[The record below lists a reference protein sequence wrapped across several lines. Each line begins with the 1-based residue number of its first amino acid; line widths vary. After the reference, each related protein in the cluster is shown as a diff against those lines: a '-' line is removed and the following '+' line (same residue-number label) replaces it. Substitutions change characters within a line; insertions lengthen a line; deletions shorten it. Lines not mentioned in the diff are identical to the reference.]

1 MFDHPFYFTESL
13 HDSYTCSFQPA
24 TPGEVAFASKRL
36 GVTVEDI
43 QIAEMQGLVSI
54 LRAVAAA
61 AATPEPAP
69 RDLEQRRVF
78 HRRGTSAD
86 TSHAVVAAASSY
98 RVRAEP
104 PVTSARRSVHGGSHH
119 HRDGGR
125 HEAQRGTAEPL
136 CAESLQCT
144 SGGPGASKCETAAQH
159 AKCAMTDSG
168 KYFAITAEEVA
179 YVRKQLGTNE
189 EDIKTAVTSL
199 REWLRLQPHL
209 PDAVDDSLIERMYIN
224 CKCSMERVKLGL
236 DAYFSLKNRIPEF
249 LMNRDARGT
258 DIQFAMEHI
267 KMMTMPRLTKD
278 AYRVHV
284 ITAVD
289 EDSMNIIWAPYGKI
303 LSIAMEVMFVEDYSI
318 GDVCII
324 DMANVNAGHVVRADI
339 NIIRNLELCYKT
351 AYCRRLKGLHFV
363 NASKIMDSA
372 MKIVKMALSE
382 KLQKRVFVHL
392 PGSTSLFDHV
402 QRDCL
407 PDELGGTAGPVD
419 KLAYPGRGMRDG
431 AQWRSRKTRAAP
443 GVVDGALLCGP
454 LASGDGHQTTERT
467 AAQHRNGGNHGSRP

>member
-1 MFDHPFYFTESL
+1 MTKEKAVEND
-13 HDSYTCSFQPA
+13 
-24 TPGEVAFASKRL
+24 EV
-36 GVTVEDI
+36 V
-43 QIAEMQGLVSI
+43 
-54 LRAVAAA
+54 A

-86 TSHAVVAAASSY
+86 SSHAVVAAACSH
-98 RVRAEP
+98 RVRAEQ
-104 PVTSARRSVHGGSHH
+104 PVPSARRSVHRGRGSRRHT
-119 HRDGGR
+119 GR

-136 CAESLQCT
+136 CA
-144 SGGPGASKCETAAQH
+144 
-159 AKCAMTDSG
+159 AMTDTG

-179 YVRKQLGTNE
+179 YVRKQVGTNE

-199 REWLRLQPHL
+199 REWLRMQPHL
-209 PDAVDDSLIERMYIN
+209 PNAVDGSLIERMYIN

-289 EDSMNIIWAPYGKI
+289 EDSMNIIWAAYGKI

-324 DMANVNAGHVVRADI
+324 DMANVNGGHVVRADI

-419 KLAYPGRGMRDG
+419 KLAYQLITG
-431 AQWRSRKTRAAP
+431 ANREWLLEKDKYTSDESRRPAENRYADNIYGIAGSFKKLS
-443 GVVDGALLCGP
+443 VD
-454 LASGDGHQTTERT
+454 
-467 AAQHRNGGNHGSRP
+467 